1 MGLIRLLP
9 RSGGARPAAEP
20 ARDTAPEPVPLDGPP
35 EPVVVSEPAS
45 EAQARER
52 HADRVAPPSSVT
64 TPSRPPRA
72 SRRSVIALANQKG
85 GVAKTTTTLNLGVAL
100 REMGHRVLLIDLDPQ
115 GNLTMSQGLNPDV
128 IERSMFDVLV
138 HKVPISDVIEHREA
152 DLAVASIDLAGA
164 ELALSAMIGRE
175 RALEKALVEVRASY
189 DYVLIDTPPS
199 LGLLTINA
207 FVAATGVI
215 VPVQCE
221 YLSLRGL
228 VQLENTLAM
237 VRENLNP
244 NVGVE
249 GIVATMFDGRTLH
262 SREAIEILEEN
273 FGDLVYRTQDPQD
286 RPLRGGAR
294 QGELRP
300 QVRPDRRRSGGLPRA
315 GARDRCGE
323 GGRGWR
329 ASAQA
334 CVRARSRSCSARRK
348 RRNED
353 RPSPTR
359 RRRPSSLHRSCP
371 TRPPRRLRRQS
382 QLPLDSRA
390 DADLSGKDR
399 ARRHRRARL
408 RLRGRPHRADGTS
421 GRGRARAGDC
431 SRAPSWR
438 SRVAEVVELV
448 PAPAEVERSPA
459 PEQRPEPYAPPA
471 SRFVTPMPES
481 PPRLHVAG
489 DVASYLAVIRVVGV
503 GGAGINAVN
512 RMMDAGIAQVDFV
525 AVNTDAQQLELSDA
539 PVKIHIGE
547 SITQGLGSGADPETG
562 RRAAEEGFDHV
573 RAALRGSDMV
583 FVTAGEGGGT
593 GTGAAPVVARIAR
606 ELGALTVGIVTTPF
620 KFEGT
625 RRKVAA
631 ESGVETLRAA
641 CDTVIV
647 IPNDRLLE
655 VLDRSTSMID
665 AFRIADDV
673 LRQGVQGICDLIT
686 MPGLINL
693 DFADVRTVMT
703 DAGSALMGI
712 GYSEARE
719 NRAREAAERAL
730 RSPLIDTEIVGARG
744 ILLSIAGGDDL
755 TLLEV
760 NEAAEV
766 VRHAATDDTNIIFGA
781 TVDERLNG
789 QVWVTVVATG
799 LGSPRRASYTP
810 AAAAMSPSAGGRTT
824 SDSERELPSFLR

>member
-1 MGLIRLLP
+1 M
-9 RSGGARPAAEP
+9 ARKRASMREGPLAELFRATEAAQRTQGEADDAPPPADA
-20 ARDTAPEPVPLDGPP
+20 A
-35 EPVVVSEPAS
+35 PAS
-45 EAQARER
+45 EPTAA
-52 HADRVAPPSSVT
+52 AP
-64 TPSRPPRA
+64 A
-72 SRRSVIALANQKG
+72 
-85 GVAKTTTTLNLGVAL
+85 
-100 REMGHRVLLIDLDPQ
+100 
-115 GNLTMSQGLNPDV
+115 
-128 IERSMFDVLV
+128 
-138 HKVPISDVIEHREA
+138 
-152 DLAVASIDLAGA
+152 
-164 ELALSAMIGRE
+164 
-175 RALEKALVEVRASY
+175 
-189 DYVLIDTPPS
+189 
-199 LGLLTINA
+199 
-207 FVAATGVI
+207 
-215 VPVQCE
+215 
-221 YLSLRGL
+221 
-228 VQLENTLAM
+228 
-237 VRENLNP
+237 
-244 NVGVE
+244 
-249 GIVATMFDGRTLH
+249 
-262 SREAIEILEEN
+262 
-273 FGDLVYRTQDPQD
+273 
-286 RPLRGGAR
+286 
-294 QGELRP
+294 
-300 QVRPDRRRSGGLPRA
+300 
-315 GARDRCGE
+315 
-323 GGRGWR
+323 
-329 ASAQA
+329 
-334 CVRARSRSCSARRK
+334 
-348 RRNED
+348 
-353 RPSPTR
+353 
-359 RRRPSSLHRSCP
+359 
-371 TRPPRRLRRQS
+371 
-382 QLPLDSRA
+382 QLPLDSEPT
-390 DADLSGKDR
+390 LVS
-399 ARRHRRARL
+399 
-408 RLRGRPHRADGTS
+408 
-421 GRGRARAGDC
+421 RAGAELDATVEHVYDFEVAGP
-431 SRAPSWR
+431 APMQPAVTAVPDPEPAEEEPVVVEQ
-438 SRVAEVVELV
+438 VAEVVELV
-448 PAPAEVERSPA
+448 PPPVHAEPVSSRAHDVAAEAERL
-459 PEQRPEPYAPPA
+459 EPYAPPA

-481 PPRLHVAG
+481 APRLHVAG

-562 RRAAEEGFDHV
+562 RRSAEEGYDHV

-625 RRKVAA
+625 RRKLAA
-631 ESGVETLRAA
+631 EGGVEALRAA

-693 DFADVRTVMT
+693 DFADVRTVMSG
-703 DAGSALMGI
+703 AGSALMGI

-719 NRAREAAERAL
+719 NRSREAAERAL

-766 VRHAATDDTNIIFGA
+766 VRQAATDDTNIIFGA

-799 LGSPRRASYTP
+799 LGAPRRTSFTP
-810 AAAAMSPSAGGRTT
+810 VATAMSGSGGGGRST
-824 SDSERELPSFLR
+824 SESERELPSFLR